1 MKRVSLV
8 LGACASLSFGCSK
21 KEPAPV
27 APPAAEVA
35 PAEAK
40 PAGGDTTAEAP
51 VDAQVAAKEADT
63 AAIEQ
68 DALAA
73 AGPDTAADA
82 SVANTAADTEPG
94 AAEPGLAE
102 APAQALV
109 QGWLAAQNNGDF
121 AAYEGLY
128 AARFTGIKRAGDRT
142 SRLDRKKWL
151 VDRQR
156 MFTRAMKVEA
166 SDLMVEAT
174 RGGAIVSFTQTWESG
189 TFKDVGPKQL
199 VLVNEGTALRI
210 AREEMLASTIAG
222 ASANAPVLAANQFL
236 PVVSADGFMGV
247 VLQPSVDVAKVP
259 HEAAVSLE
267 RGHAA
272 WAKVGGGEGTYEMFG
287 ATGKVCEVTAT
298 ERGLFANARFH
309 FGQVQTWDGTFDGL
323 DPSKDK
329 VDDATVAREVL
340 DLAGEGVHEVA
351 KVDAVACK
359 GALWARQKVDAAAVV
374 FAAVDATPFA
384 ERVRDELR
392 KTGSWKQTQ
401 KAFEAD
407 ETIEGTKGR
416 WDEWESSLSA
426 SAFAGPD
433 GTTWVSLSVSAGTGC
448 GTFGG
453 ATWGLWR
460 VTQAGEWTLLSDG
473 DNPGDPIVPMAAFDA
488 DGDGKPELTD
498 GGTLVQPVG
507 ASWRPTRKVAK
518 PDFDCPC

>member
-35 PAEAK
+35 PSETK
-40 PAGGDTTAEAP
+40 PAEGDATAAAP
-51 VDAQVAAKEADT
+51 VDAQVVAIEGDAAATVEDAVAAAGADT
-63 AAIEQ
+63 AA
-68 DALAA
+68 A
-73 AGPDTAADA
+73 DT
-82 SVANTAADTEPG
+82 SVANSAEDTAKVE
-94 AAEPGLAE
+94 EPGLAQ

-109 QGWLAAQNNGDF
+109 EGWLAAQNNGDF
-121 AAYEGLY
+121 AAYEALY

-166 SDLMVEAT
+166 TDLLVEAT

-222 ASANAPVLAANQFL
+222 ASVDAPALAANQFL
-236 PVVSADGFMGV
+236 PVVSAEGFLGV
-247 VLQPSVDVAKVP
+247 VLQPSVDPAKIS

-272 WAKVGGGEGTYEMFG
+272 WAKVGAGDGTYELFG
-287 ATGKVCEVTAT
+287 AAGKVCEVTAT

-359 GALWARQKVDAAAVV
+359 GALWARQKGDAAAVV

-384 ERVRDELR
+384 ERVRTELR
-392 KTGSWKQTQ
+392 STGNWKRIQ
-401 KAFEAD
+401 KEFEAD
-407 ETIEGTKGR
+407 DTVEGTKGR

-460 VTQAGEWTLLSDG
+460 VTQGGEWTLLSDG

-498 GGTLVQPVG
+498 GQTLVQPVG
-507 ASWRPTRKVAK
+507 ASWRPTKKVAK